1 MSLQLNKECVF
12 IALPVCNVYNYW
24 ASFAKALDARFF
36 SIHSHRK
43 RRSARSGCCA
53 TKDMKVIL
61 LTEVK
66 GLGKAD
72 DVVEV
77 NDGYA
82 RNLLFKKNLA
92 LEATPANM
100 NSIKLKKGSQAEKAR
115 RELIEA
121 KENGKKLAEHRI
133 TLNMKAG
140 EGGRLYG
147 AVTAM
152 DIAAALEKQG
162 FKIDKKHIIIKNP
175 IKAVGSFDVTLKLH
189 AEVSVSITIDVKAI
203 S

>member
-1 MSLQLNKECVF
+1 
-12 IALPVCNVYNYW
+12 
-24 ASFAKALDARFF
+24 
-36 SIHSHRK
+36 
-43 RRSARSGCCA
+43 
-53 TKDMKVIL
+53 MKVIL

-100 NSIKLKKGSQAEKAR
+100 NSIKLKKGAQAEKAR
-115 RELIEA
+115 RELLEA
-121 KENGKKLAEHRI
+121 KESGKMLAEKRV
-133 TLNMKAG
+133 TVEMKSG

-147 AVTAM
+147 AVTAL
-152 DIAAALEKQG
+152 DVVAALEKQG
-162 FKIDKKHIIIKNP
+162 FKIDKKHVIIKNP
-175 IKAVGSFDVTLKLH
+175 IKSVGSFEVTLKLH
-189 AEVSVSITIDVKAI
+189 PEVSVTITIDVKALA
-203 S
+203 

>member
-1 MSLQLNKECVF
+1 
-12 IALPVCNVYNYW
+12 
-24 ASFAKALDARFF
+24 
-36 SIHSHRK
+36 
-43 RRSARSGCCA
+43 
-53 TKDMKVIL
+53 MKVIL

-92 LEATPANM
+92 LEATPVNLNA
-100 NSIKLKKGSQAEKAR
+100 IKLKKGSLAEKAR
-115 RELIEA
+115 RELLEA
-121 KENGKKLAEHRI
+121 KENGKKLSDQRI
-133 TLNMKAG
+133 TLTMKSG

-152 DIAAALEKQG
+152 DIAAILEKQG
-162 FKIDKKHIIIKNP
+162 YKIDKKHILIKTP
-175 IKAVGSFDVTLKLH
+175 IKTVGSFEVTLKLH
-189 AEVSVSITIDVKAI
+189 ADVSVNITVDVKSI

>member
-1 MSLQLNKECVF
+1 
-12 IALPVCNVYNYW
+12 
-24 ASFAKALDARFF
+24 
-36 SIHSHRK
+36 
-43 RRSARSGCCA
+43 
-53 TKDMKVIL
+53 MKVIL

-92 LEATPANM
+92 LEATPTNM
-100 NSIKLKKGSQAEKAR
+100 NAIKLKKGSLAEKAR
-115 RELIEA
+115 RELLEA
-121 KENGKKLAEHRI
+121 KENGRKLSDQKI
-133 TLNMKAG
+133 VLTMKSG

-162 FKIDKKHIIIKNP
+162 YKVDKKHILIKNP
-175 IKAVGSFDVTLKLH
+175 IKAVGTFDVTLKLH
-189 AEVSVSITIDVKAI
+189 AEVSVNITVDVKSIT
-203 S
+203 

>member
-1 MSLQLNKECVF
+1 
-12 IALPVCNVYNYW
+12 
-24 ASFAKALDARFF
+24 
-36 SIHSHRK
+36 
-43 RRSARSGCCA
+43 
-53 TKDMKVIL
+53 MKVIL

-92 LEATPANM
+92 LEATPVNM
-100 NSIKLKKGSQAEKAR
+100 NAIKLKKGSLAEKAR
-115 RELIEA
+115 RELLEA
-121 KENGKKLAEHRI
+121 KENGRKLTDQRI
-133 TLNMKAG
+133 SLTMKSG

-162 FKIDKKHIIIKNP
+162 YKIDKKHILIKNP

-189 AEVSVSITIDVKAI
+189 ADVSVNITVDVK
-203 S
+203 SVT

>member
-1 MSLQLNKECVF
+1 
-12 IALPVCNVYNYW
+12 
-24 ASFAKALDARFF
+24 
-36 SIHSHRK
+36 
-43 RRSARSGCCA
+43 
-53 TKDMKVIL
+53 MKVIL

-100 NSIKLKKGSQAEKAR
+100 NSIKLKKGAQAEKAR
-115 RELIEA
+115 RELLEA
-121 KENGKKLAEHRI
+121 KETGKKLAEKRVA
-133 TLNMKAG
+133 LEMKAG

-152 DIAAALEKQG
+152 DIVAALEKQG
-162 FKIDKKHIIIKNP
+162 FKIDKKNVVIKNP
-175 IKAVGSFDVTLKLH
+175 IKSIGSFEVTLKLH
-189 AEVSVSITIDVKAI
+189 PEVSVTVTIDVKAL

>member
-1 MSLQLNKECVF
+1 
-12 IALPVCNVYNYW
+12 
-24 ASFAKALDARFF
+24 
-36 SIHSHRK
+36 
-43 RRSARSGCCA
+43 
-53 TKDMKVIL
+53 MKVIL

-100 NSIKLKKGSQAEKAR
+100 NAIKLKKGSLAEKAR
-115 RELIEA
+115 RELLEA
-121 KENGKKLAEHRI
+121 KENGRKLSDQKI
-133 TLNMKAG
+133 VLTMKSG

-162 FKIDKKHIIIKNP
+162 YKVDKKHILIKNP
-175 IKAVGSFDVTLKLH
+175 IKAVGIFDVTLKLH
-189 AEVSVSITIDVKAI
+189 AEVSVNITVDVKSI

>member
-1 MSLQLNKECVF
+1 
-12 IALPVCNVYNYW
+12 
-24 ASFAKALDARFF
+24 
-36 SIHSHRK
+36 
-43 RRSARSGCCA
+43 
-53 TKDMKVIL
+53 MKVIL

-92 LEATPANM
+92 LEATPVNLNA
-100 NSIKLKKGSQAEKAR
+100 IKLKKGSLAEKAR
-115 RELIEA
+115 RELLEA
-121 KENGKKLAEHRI
+121 KENGRKLSDQRI
-133 TLNMKAG
+133 TLTMKSG

-152 DIAAALEKQG
+152 DIASALEKQG
-162 FKIDKKHIIIKNP
+162 YKVDKKHILIKNP
-175 IKAVGSFDVTLKLH
+175 IKAVGTFEVTLKLH
-189 AEVSVSITIDVKAI
+189 AEVSVDITVDVKSI

>member
-1 MSLQLNKECVF
+1 
-12 IALPVCNVYNYW
+12 
-24 ASFAKALDARFF
+24 
-36 SIHSHRK
+36 
-43 RRSARSGCCA
+43 
-53 TKDMKVIL
+53 MKVIL

-92 LEATPANM
+92 LEATPVNLNA
-100 NSIKLKKGSQAEKAR
+100 IKLKKGSLAEKAR
-115 RELIEA
+115 RELLEA
-121 KENGKKLAEHRI
+121 KENGRKLSDQRI
-133 TLNMKAG
+133 TLNMKSG

-152 DIAAALEKQG
+152 DIAAILEKQG
-162 FKIDKKHIIIKNP
+162 YKIDKKHILIKTP
-175 IKAVGSFDVTLKLH
+175 IKAVGSFEVTLKLH
-189 AEVSVSITIDVKAI
+189 ADVSVNITVDVKSI

>member
-1 MSLQLNKECVF
+1 
-12 IALPVCNVYNYW
+12 
-24 ASFAKALDARFF
+24 
-36 SIHSHRK
+36 
-43 RRSARSGCCA
+43 
-53 TKDMKVIL
+53 MKVIL

-92 LEATPANM
+92 LEATPNNM
-100 NSIKLKKGSQAEKAR
+100 NAIKLKKGSLAEKAR
-115 RELIEA
+115 RELLDA
-121 KENGKKLAEHRI
+121 KENGTRLSDKRI
-133 TLNMKAG
+133 TLEMKSG

-162 FKIDKKHIIIKNP
+162 FKVDKKHIIIKNS
-175 IKAVGSFDVTLKLH
+175 IKSVGTFEVTVKLH
-189 AEVSVSITIDVKAI
+189 QEVSVNITIDVKSAT
-203 S
+203 

>member
-1 MSLQLNKECVF
+1 
-12 IALPVCNVYNYW
+12 
-24 ASFAKALDARFF
+24 
-36 SIHSHRK
+36 
-43 RRSARSGCCA
+43 
-53 TKDMKVIL
+53 MKVIL

-92 LEATPANM
+92 LEATPVNLNA
-100 NSIKLKKGSQAEKAR
+100 IKLKKGSLAEKAR
-115 RELIEA
+115 RELLEA
-121 KENGKKLAEHRI
+121 KENGKKLSDQRI
-133 TLNMKAG
+133 SLTMKSG

-152 DIAAALEKQG
+152 DIAAVLEKQG
-162 FKIDKKHIIIKNP
+162 YKIDKKHILIKTP
-175 IKAVGSFDVTLKLH
+175 IKAVGSFEVTLKLH
-189 AEVSVSITIDVKAI
+189 ADVSVNITVDVKSI

>member
-1 MSLQLNKECVF
+1 
-12 IALPVCNVYNYW
+12 
-24 ASFAKALDARFF
+24 
-36 SIHSHRK
+36 
-43 RRSARSGCCA
+43 
-53 TKDMKVIL
+53 MKVIL

-92 LEATPANM
+92 LEATPVNLNA
-100 NSIKLKKGSQAEKAR
+100 IKLKRGSLAENAR
-115 RELIEA
+115 RELLEA
-121 KENGKKLAEHRI
+121 KENGKKLSDQRI
-133 TLNMKAG
+133 TLTMKSG

-152 DIAAALEKQG
+152 DIAAILEKQG
-162 FKIDKKHIIIKNP
+162 YKIDKKHILIKTP
-175 IKAVGSFDVTLKLH
+175 IKAVGSFEVTLKLH
-189 AEVSVSITIDVKAI
+189 ADVSVNITVDVKSI

>member
-1 MSLQLNKECVF
+1 
-12 IALPVCNVYNYW
+12 
-24 ASFAKALDARFF
+24 
-36 SIHSHRK
+36 
-43 RRSARSGCCA
+43 
-53 TKDMKVIL
+53 MKVIL

-152 DIAAALEKQG
+152 DIAAALDKQG

-175 IKAVGSFDVTLKLH
+175 IKAVGSFEVTLKLH
-189 AEVSVSITIDVKAI
+189 AEVSVNITIDVKAI

>member
-1 MSLQLNKECVF
+1 
-12 IALPVCNVYNYW
+12 
-24 ASFAKALDARFF
+24 
-36 SIHSHRK
+36 
-43 RRSARSGCCA
+43 
-53 TKDMKVIL
+53 MKVIL
-61 LTEVK
+61 ITDVK
-66 GLGKAD
+66 GLGKTD

-92 LEATPANM
+92 LEATPVNLNA
-100 NSIKLKKGSQAEKAR
+100 IKLKKGSMAEKAR

-133 TLNMKAG
+133 SVLMKAG

-152 DIAAALEKQG
+152 DIAASLEKQG

-175 IKAVGSFDVTLKLH
+175 IKAVGSFEVTLKLH
-189 AEVSVSITIDVKAI
+189 PEVSVDISIDVKAL

>member
-1 MSLQLNKECVF
+1 
-12 IALPVCNVYNYW
+12 
-24 ASFAKALDARFF
+24 
-36 SIHSHRK
+36 
-43 RRSARSGCCA
+43 
-53 TKDMKVIL
+53 MKVIL

-92 LEATPANM
+92 LEATPVNLNA
-100 NSIKLKKGSQAEKAR
+100 IKLKRGSLAEKAR
-115 RELIEA
+115 RELLEA
-121 KENGKKLAEHRI
+121 KENGKKLSDQRI
-133 TLNMKAG
+133 TLTMKSG

-152 DIAAALEKQG
+152 DIAAILEKQG
-162 FKIDKKHIIIKNP
+162 YKIDKKHILIKTP
-175 IKAVGSFDVTLKLH
+175 IKTVGSFEVTLKLH
-189 AEVSVSITIDVKAI
+189 ADVSVNITVDVKSI
-203 S
+203 F

>member
-1 MSLQLNKECVF
+1 
-12 IALPVCNVYNYW
+12 
-24 ASFAKALDARFF
+24 
-36 SIHSHRK
+36 
-43 RRSARSGCCA
+43 
-53 TKDMKVIL
+53 MKVIL

-92 LEATPANM
+92 LEATPNNM
-100 NSIKLKKGSQAEKAR
+100 NAIKLKKGSLAEKAR
-115 RELIEA
+115 RELIDA
-121 KENGKKLAEHRI
+121 KENGSRLSDKRI
-133 TLNMKAG
+133 TLEMKSG

-152 DIAAALEKQG
+152 DISAALEKQG
-162 FKIDKKHIIIKNP
+162 FKVDKKHIIIKNS
-175 IKAVGSFDVTLKLH
+175 IKSVGTFEVTVKLH
-189 AEVSVSITIDVKAI
+189 QEVSVNITIDVKSAT
-203 S
+203 

>member
-1 MSLQLNKECVF
+1 
-12 IALPVCNVYNYW
+12 
-24 ASFAKALDARFF
+24 
-36 SIHSHRK
+36 
-43 RRSARSGCCA
+43 
-53 TKDMKVIL
+53 MKVIL

-92 LEATPANM
+92 LEATPVNLNA
-100 NSIKLKKGSQAEKAR
+100 IKLKKGSLAEKAR
-115 RELIEA
+115 RELLEA
-121 KENGKKLAEHRI
+121 KENGKKLSDQRI
-133 TLNMKAG
+133 SLTMKSG

-152 DIAAALEKQG
+152 DIAAVLEKQG
-162 FKIDKKHIIIKNP
+162 YKIDKKHILIKTP
-175 IKAVGSFDVTLKLH
+175 IKAVGSFEVTVKLH
-189 AEVSVSITIDVKAI
+189 ADVSVNITIDVKALA
-203 S
+203 

>member
-1 MSLQLNKECVF
+1 
-12 IALPVCNVYNYW
+12 
-24 ASFAKALDARFF
+24 
-36 SIHSHRK
+36 
-43 RRSARSGCCA
+43 
-53 TKDMKVIL
+53 MKVIL

-92 LEATPANM
+92 LEATPVNM
-100 NSIKLKKGSQAEKAR
+100 NAIKLKKGSLAEKAR
-115 RELIEA
+115 RELLEA
-121 KENGKKLAEHRI
+121 KENGRKLSDQKI
-133 TLNMKAG
+133 VLTMKSG

-162 FKIDKKHIIIKNP
+162 YKVDKKHILIKNP
-175 IKAVGSFDVTLKLH
+175 IKAVGTFDVTLKLH
-189 AEVSVSITIDVKAI
+189 AEVSVNITVDVKSI

>member
-1 MSLQLNKECVF
+1 
-12 IALPVCNVYNYW
+12 
-24 ASFAKALDARFF
+24 
-36 SIHSHRK
+36 
-43 RRSARSGCCA
+43 
-53 TKDMKVIL
+53 MKVIL
-61 LTEVK
+61 ITDVK
-66 GLGKAD
+66 GLGKTD

-92 LEATPANM
+92 LEATPVNLNA
-100 NSIKLKKGSQAEKAR
+100 IKLKKGSMAEKAR

-133 TLNMKAG
+133 SILMKAG

-152 DIAAALEKQG
+152 DIAASLEKQG

-175 IKAVGSFDVTLKLH
+175 IKAVGSFEVTLKLH
-189 AEVSVSITIDVKAI
+189 PEVSVDISIDVKAL

>member
-1 MSLQLNKECVF
+1 
-12 IALPVCNVYNYW
+12 
-24 ASFAKALDARFF
+24 
-36 SIHSHRK
+36 
-43 RRSARSGCCA
+43 
-53 TKDMKVIL
+53 MKVIL

-92 LEATPANM
+92 LEATPVNM
-100 NSIKLKKGSQAEKAR
+100 NAIKLKKGSLAEKAK
-115 RELIEA
+115 RELLEA
-121 KENGKKLAEHRI
+121 KENGKKLSDQRI
-133 TLNMKAG
+133 TLAMKSG
-140 EGGRLYG
+140 EAGRLYG

-152 DIAAALEKQG
+152 DIAAILEKQG
-162 FKIDKKHIIIKNP
+162 YKIDKKHILIKTP
-175 IKAVGSFDVTLKLH
+175 IKAVGSFEVTLKLH
-189 AEVSVSITIDVKAI
+189 ADVSVNITVDVKSI

>member
-1 MSLQLNKECVF
+1 
-12 IALPVCNVYNYW
+12 
-24 ASFAKALDARFF
+24 
-36 SIHSHRK
+36 
-43 RRSARSGCCA
+43 
-53 TKDMKVIL
+53 MKVIL

-100 NSIKLKKGSQAEKAR
+100 NSIKLKKGAQAEKAR
-115 RELIEA
+115 RELLEA
-121 KENGKKLAEHRI
+121 KETGKKLAEKRV
-133 TLNMKAG
+133 TLEMKAG

-152 DIAAALEKQG
+152 DIVAALEKQG
-162 FKIDKKHIIIKNP
+162 FKIDKKNVVIKNP
-175 IKAVGSFDVTLKLH
+175 IKSIGSFEVTLKLH
-189 AEVSVSITIDVKAI
+189 PEVSVTVTIDVKAL